1 MARDHLDH
9 PALWRASVPVFDRM
23 LERLDRT
30 LASAAR
36 QLGPQIASALA
47 QRPATGMMPA
57 AQQVATAAQF
67 TLRTAFPLA
76 GARPPEVR
84 GGMDLP
90 GLQARIAETRR
101 LLAGL
106 GVEAF
111 LGAEA
116 RIVRG
121 QAGFAS
127 VELPGEAFL
136 REFGLPNVYFH
147 HAMAHVA
154 LKQAGA
160 RLGKAD
166 YDGVHIYPDGFSF
179 G

>member
-1 MARDHLDH
+1 MVSEHLDR
-9 PALWRASVPVFDRM
+9 PGLWRASVPVFDGM
-23 LERLDRT
+23 LGRLAGE
-30 LASAAR
+30 LAEAER
-36 QLGPQIASALA
+36 QLGDAMAAALA
-47 QRPATGMMPA
+47 QRPAAGMMAA

-67 TLRTAFPLA
+67 TLRIAFPLS

-84 GGMDLP
+84 GGFDLD
-90 GLQARIAETRR
+90 GLQGRIAETRA

-106 GVEAF
+106 SPEAF
-111 LGAEA
+111 VGAET

-121 QAGFAS
+121 QAGFATLD
-127 VELPGEAFL
+127 LPGEAFL
-136 REFGLPNVYFH
+136 RDFGLPNVYFH

-154 LKQAGA
+154 LKQAGV

-166 YDGVHIYPDGFSF
+166 YDGIHLYPDGFSF